1 MKTGLKRGLAVG
13 LGVCMAASML
23 AGCGK
28 KETLDTAAVAA
39 TFDGEEIS
47 AGLVNFYLRYQQAE
61 FESSYGS
68 WLSSYYGTNIWDA
81 DLTGTGVAYGE
92 TFKDDVMTSLE
103 RLLLAE
109 KHMADYSVELT
120 DEEKAAITQAA
131 QDFMAANDEEVL
143 EKMSATQENV
153 ERILTL
159 STIQNKVETG
169 MVADVDTEVSDEEA
183 AQRTVS
189 YVRFTAETE
198 SDTEAET
205 ESGSEAQTEGA
216 SEAETAGEME
226 TEGETEAETAGET
239 ETEAAAETETEAE
252 DATEAALTEAE
263 GTKTQAADEET
274 ESETAETEADTEE
287 VTEAAEEETQEQDA
301 DTEAEAAT
309 EAETEIETE
318 TETEDPAMEAAREDA
333 RAQAEAFL
341 EQVKG
346 GEDFETAAA
355 AAAEENENV
364 GTSDFTFGDNDTYPD
379 EAIIEAT
386 KGLED
391 GTLVEEPVQV
401 NDAFYVLYVDDAFD
415 EEATEEE
422 KDNIVTQRKSD
433 AINALYEEWMEDVEF
448 TVNDEVYDEMLF
460 DLSLT
465 LETEAVTEAETEA
478 ASESQS
484 EAETEAASEAETEAA
499 SEAETEA
506 VSGSQSEAETEA
518 VSESQSEEVTEEAAE
533 ASADAEA
540 ETEAET
546 QTEEVTEA
554 ETETEEVT
562 EA

>member
-28 KETLDTAAVAA
+28 KEALDTAAVAA

-205 ESGSEAQTEGA
+205 EGETDAQTEGA
-216 SEAETAGEME
+216 SEAETAGETE

-274 ESETAETEADTEE
+274 ESEAAETEADTEE

-301 DTEAEAAT
+301 DTEAE
-309 EAETEIETE
+309 TEIETE
-318 TETEDPAMEAAREDA
+318 TETEDPAMEAAREEA

-499 SEAETEA
+499 SEE
-506 VSGSQSEAETEA
+506 ETEA